1 MPKLIRDVTQS
12 LAAQMSALDE
22 LESKTYAEFNDILN
36 PFDPGIPIS
45 EQFKNDPEKMQ
56 KLVAAQAKMQEQ
68 REFRLELTDELLQ
81 AKPEQKEAFWKEYS
95 KNPADQA
102 IFENFIARMDEFP
115 DPNTSKEALLS
126 SKADIL
132 KIMAFESGSELIMK
146 INLNMEGKKLVIKED
161 EDYVC
166 EMQEEQTKFF
176 HKQGHDAEHKAK
188 IKEYSGNDDEQLK
201 SLYKHEKHKH
211 KKGEVAD
218 LKGLN
223 ILVPTP
229 DPTSLLMN
237 VAKDKDGK
245 VMLSITPPYRALF
258 HELCHA
264 HRDLKGANKRM
275 FTIPD
280 KYRGLYSKSA
290 EELWTI
296 NLGKSSEKT
305 LSQEDGI
312 PGRITHSGFSMHVV
326 NNNLTTNKDPEQ
338 APHSDAKISES
349 ILGTRAMLG
358 ESDFS
363 GIRYHSDETMTLAIE
378 KQKGEKVDRFKAEG
392 SAFGVFIT
400 GGDWVSPSFK
410 DAQLSEKSYIS
421 DCEISNGNFL
431 NVNFTKS
438 TFQNVNAKDTDFS
451 NANLSGSKLVRSTF
465 ENCVFKNANL
475 QNINFTNK
483 VVFVGNTDMSG
494 ADLRGANLSGVD
506 LSGVDL
512 TGADLR
518 GANLSGAKL
527 DGAILTGA
535 KIDGTKLDGA
545 TMQYAR
551 VGQIGFTA
559 AMHLHKMRTEQQT
572 QPALGQAND
581 SLKAVNSLVDALS
594 DLASNEMQEKA
605 ARKEQT
611 GFKQALLFSSMPM
624 RVSKTEKAQIALN
637 VISELKQASTLPSP
651 NREDAI
657 LKIIDKGIAENN
669 AAHKFKPSD
678 PKNSRLSNLL
688 EQAKS
693 MIEKPDNKAD
703 NKQQLKS

>member
-1 MPKLIRDVTQS
+1 MPNIIRDKTES
-12 LAAQMSALDE
+12 LAAEMSALDE
-22 LESKTYAEFNDILN
+22 LESKTYAEFNNILN
-36 PFDPGIPIS
+36 PFDPGTPLS
-45 EQFKNDPEKMQ
+45 EQFKNDPAKMQ
-56 KLVAAQAKMQEQ
+56 KLVSIQAKMQEQ

-81 AKPEQKEAFWKEYS
+81 AKPEQKQAFWKEYS

-132 KIMAFESGSELIMK
+132 KIMAFDAGSELIMK

-166 EMQEEQTKFF
+166 EMQEEQSKFF

-211 KKGEVAD
+211 TKGEVAD

-326 NNNLTTNKDPEQ
+326 NNNLTTNMDP
-338 APHSDAKISES
+338 AKTPHSDAKISES
-349 ILGTRAMLG
+349 ILSTRAMLG

-378 KQKGEKVDRFKAEG
+378 KQKDEKVDRFKADG

-400 GGDWVSPSFK
+400 GGNWVSPSFK
-410 DAQLSEKSYIS
+410 DAQLSERSFIS
-421 DCEISNGNFL
+421 DCAISNGNFQ

-438 TFQNVNAKDTDFS
+438 TFQGVHAKDVDFT
-451 NANLSGSKLVRSTF
+451 NANISGSKIFRVTF
-465 ENCVFKNANL
+465 ENSVFKNANL
-475 QNINFTNK
+475 QNINFSNK
-483 VVFVGNTDMSG
+483 VVFLGKTDMSG

-506 LSGVDL
+506 LSGVNL

-518 GANLSGAKL
+518 GANLTGAKL
-527 DGAILTGA
+527 DGAILSGA
-535 KIDGTKLDGA
+535 KVDGAKLDGA

-551 VGQIGFTA
+551 VDNIGFTA
-559 AMHLHKMRTEQQT
+559 AMHLHKMRSEQQA
-572 QPALGQAND
+572 QPTPRQSND
-581 SLKAVNSLVDALS
+581 NLKAINSLVDALT
-594 DLASNEMQEKA
+594 DLASTEIQEKNS
-605 ARKEQT
+605 RKELT
-611 GFKQALLFSSMPM
+611 GIRRGLLFTSMPG

-637 VISELKQASTLPSP
+637 VISELKQAATLPSP

-657 LKIIDKGIAENN
+657 LKIIDKGIAQNKQ
-669 AAHKFKPSD
+669 AHQYKPSD
-678 PKNSRLSNLL
+678 ANSSRLSNLL

-693 MIEKPDNKAD
+693 MIEKPDHKAD
-703 NKQQLKS
+703 NKRQLKN